1 LGSGGA
7 PDLLFLQTFHRKKKP
22 LISRFASLKTVF
34 KKSMNFILIALSLL
48 AGLAFR
54 NSKTLPAD
62 SYKAINAWVL
72 YIALPAVSL
81 KYIPSLTWT
90 TQMLLPAASPII
102 VWMGGWLTVTL
113 YSAIR
118 PLSPGTK
125 GSLKLS
131 SGLSNTAFLGFPLIA
146 AYYSEKEISIAIIC
160 DQLTF
165 ITLSTI
171 GMIAAIRASESEEL
185 SIKNVLKK
193 LYTFPPLIVF
203 ILALVLPNFID
214 ISPINPLLDKLI
226 ATMGPLALFSIGLQL
241 NFNDWKAELQPMLVG
256 LFYKLLLAPALV
268 TGIALLLKQQ
278 GMIAKI
284 SVFEAAMPTLVV
296 GSLVATQYNLNP
308 KLANLMVGIGIL
320 LSFITTAFWWFVM
333 ENYIPF

>member
-1 LGSGGA
+1 
-7 PDLLFLQTFHRKKKP
+7 
-22 LISRFASLKTVF
+22 
-34 KKSMNFILIALSLL
+34 MNFILIALSLL

-81 KYIPSLTWT
+81 KYIPSLNWSS
-90 TQMLLPAASPII
+90 QMILPAISPII
-102 VWMGGWLTVTL
+102 VWMGGWITVTL
-113 YSAIR
+113 YSLIR
-118 PLSPGTK
+118 PLDHRTK

-171 GMIAAIRASESEEL
+171 GMIAAIRASQSEEL
-185 SIKNVLKK
+185 SVKNVLKK
-193 LYTFPPLIVF
+193 LYSFPPLIVF
-203 ILALVLPNFID
+203 IIALIIPNYID
-214 ISPINPLLDKLI
+214 ISPLNPLFDKLI

-241 NFNDWKAELQPMLVG
+241 NFSDWKAELNPLAVG

-268 TGIALLLKQQ
+268 VGVALLFKQS

-320 LSFITTAFWWFVM
+320 ISFITTAFWWYAM
-333 ENYIPF
+333 ETFIPF